1 MDEDDPEKPSKLNQR
16 VLTLRKFE
24 TAQVDPILKA
34 PFSLFNAHVKL
45 NLDQKLDL
53 VERQAIL

>member
-34 PFSLFNAHVKL
+34 PF
-45 NLDQKLDL
+45 
-53 VERQAIL
+53 